1 MHSVFALLKS
11 TALFLGLDQTRC
23 VACFAPYSPTAD
35 VSFQEMYEKVLPLPE
50 EIKTT
55 PPDPTEVRSCS
66 DFSGFS
72 PFQLQWNKSPQLCPD
87 CLQKLA
93 PRTKGYCPICGKLYA
108 LENGLPSRCSD
119 CLISPPPWTHLSFY
133 GAYEGTLRELLLQY
147 KFHGRLD
154 TGLTLA
160 RLLAASYSVSKTPP
174 VAVIPVPLHSTR
186 LLERG
191 HNQSLLPAKLLA
203 SKLNAK
209 LMPSVLR
216 RTRKTPPQAMLQK
229 KERPKNISGAFA
241 AILPDHMKDQHLLI
255 VDDIATTGATLEQ
268 AAKTLLKAGAGS
280 IEVALL
286 ARTPEPEDTFP
297 AL

>member
-11 TALFLGLDQTRC
+11 TAAFLGLDQTRC
-23 VACFAPYSPTAD
+23 VACFAPYSPAAD
-35 VSFQEMYEKVLPLPE
+35 ISFQAMYEDKLPSPDE
-50 EIKTT
+50 TQPVSST
-55 PPDPTEVRSCS
+55 PGKIPSQSACS
-66 DFSGFS
+66 ELSSFHFR
-72 PFQLQWNKSPQLCPD
+72 WNKPPQLCPD

-108 LENGLPSRCSD
+108 VESGAPSRCSD
-119 CLISPPPWTHLSFY
+119 CLLSPPPWTHLSFY

-160 RLLAASYSVSKTPP
+160 RLLAASYSVSQTPP
-174 VAVIPVPLHSTR
+174 VAVVPVPLHSTR

-203 SKLNAK
+203 SKINAE
-209 LMPSVLR
+209 LAPSILR

-229 KERPKNISGAFA
+229 KERQKNISGAFTA
-241 AILPDHMKDQHLLI
+241 LLPDHLKGQHLLL
-255 VDDIATTGATLEQ
+255 VDDIATTGATLGQ

-280 IEVALL
+280 LEVALL
-286 ARTPEPEDTFP
+286 ARTPEPEDTPP
-297 AL
+297 AP